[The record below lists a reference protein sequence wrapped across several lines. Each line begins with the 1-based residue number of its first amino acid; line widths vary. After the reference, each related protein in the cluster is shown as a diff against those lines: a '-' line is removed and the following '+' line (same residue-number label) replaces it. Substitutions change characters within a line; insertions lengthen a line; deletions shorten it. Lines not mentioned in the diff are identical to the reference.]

1 MHLKLRVCVCPV
13 CPLCRRL
20 YSTAAAAGIEVP
32 YEANLNNVGALVWLE
47 QLMVGWV
54 LFGRGGG
61 GARGFQRAGGGGVW
75 CLCKVGRCWDTQACA
90 SATECVSGT
99 VGWVL
104 TCWLRACDSRLL
116 GRGLATCVI

>member
-61 GARGFQRAGGGGVW
+61 GSGVSKGGGRGGVVP
-75 CLCKVGRCWDTQACA
+75 LQ
-90 SATECVSGT
+90 SGE
-99 VGWVL
+99 VL
-104 TCWLRACDSRLL
+104 GHSGMCICH
-116 GRGLATCVI
+116 